1 LNWSLIAAIEDNS
14 VIKQGLFPLPS
25 ETKSVKKGGKP
36 KTEYQW
42 VLAMALF
49 GTHIKYKEVFAQA
62 KTTKEKNGWTLK
74 IKNRLK
80 W

>member
-25 ETKSVKKGGKP
+25 ETKSVKKGGKL

-42 VLAMALF
+42 VLVMVLF
-49 GTHIKYKEVFAQA
+49 KTHVKYKEVFAQA
-62 KTTKEKNGWTLK
+62 KTTKEKNGWTLR
-74 IKNRLK
+74 IKNWLK

>member
-1 LNWSLIAAIEDNS
+1 MIEDNS

-25 ETKSVKKGGKP
+25 KTKSVKKGGKP

-42 VLAMALF
+42 ALAMVLF
-49 GTHIKYKEVFAQA
+49 GAHVKYKEVFAQA

-74 IKNRLK
+74 IKNWLK
-80 W
+80 Q